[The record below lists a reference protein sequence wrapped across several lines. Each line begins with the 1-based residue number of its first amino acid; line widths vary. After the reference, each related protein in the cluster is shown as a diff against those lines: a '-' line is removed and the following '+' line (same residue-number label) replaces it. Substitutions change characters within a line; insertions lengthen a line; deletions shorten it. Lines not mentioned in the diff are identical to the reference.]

1 MSADENSYLRVDHPV
16 LLHVDPDIFRF
27 QFAEDCMTH
36 ACKIEESAE
45 DAYDGACQQNDACCR
60 YGCDVDLFER
70 DRILEKAPLIAQ
82 VLRPELRDTT
92 LWFDASNPEASD
104 TPSGQLIRTGKQRP
118 DLEAGRCV
126 FLGQVGEGARGCALH
141 RAALEN
147 DFAPESIK
155 PVVCRLYPLSYGE
168 GYLGLAD
175 DFEWYSCA
183 HHEGPTVYRL
193 MRDTLR
199 DVYGEGAI
207 DALDAVEQQ
216 VLRLRLKVTA
226 A

>member
-1 MSADENSYLRVDHPV
+1 MSADESSYLAVQHPV
-16 LLHVDPDIFRF
+16 LCHVDPDIFRF
-27 QFAEDCMTH
+27 QFAEDCMSH
-36 ACKIEESAE
+36 ACRIEESAE
-45 DAYDGACQQNDACCR
+45 DAYDGACQQDDACCR

-70 DRILEKAPLIAQ
+70 DRILAKSAEIAR
-82 VLRPELRDTT
+82 VLRPELRDTSR
-92 LWFDASNPEASD
+92 WFDASNPEESES
-104 TPSGQLIRTGKQRP
+104 PSGQVIRTGKQDPSR
-118 DLEAGRCV
+118 EAGKCV
-126 FLGQVGEGARGCALH
+126 FLGQADGQRGCALH

-147 DFAPESIK
+147 GFTPESIK
-155 PVVCRLYPLSYGE
+155 PTVCRLYPISYGD